1 MSIPFTIKQNLKLNN
16 SFGINNLIP
25 NEFSYIISQ
34 GDHHIGCKCSDSIVN
49 DVLNNIKNTVYLHTF
64 NKDLF
69 HTVCAY
75 DDLNILLKPI
85 IIQLLVDSIIID
97 YILIFSST
105 KYTFS
110 LLKN

>member
-1 MSIPFTIKQNLKLNN
+1 MAMPFTIKQNLKSN
-16 SFGINNLIP
+16 FYLIS
-25 NEFSYIISQ
+25 NEYSHIISQ
-34 GDHHIGCKCSDSIVN
+34 YDHHIGVKCANSTVN
-49 DVLNNIKNTVYLHTF
+49 DILNNIKNTVYLHTF

-75 DDLNILLKPI
+75 DDLNILKPI
-85 IIQLLVDSIIID
+85 IIQLLIDDSILID